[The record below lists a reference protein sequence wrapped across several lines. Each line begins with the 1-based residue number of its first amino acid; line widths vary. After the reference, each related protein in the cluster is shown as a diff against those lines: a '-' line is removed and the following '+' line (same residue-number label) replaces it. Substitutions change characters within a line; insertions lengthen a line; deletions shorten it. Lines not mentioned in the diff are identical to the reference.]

1 MTPRQTPSN
10 DRGPLRV
17 LFTIAVMPVGGAETL
32 LANLVRRMDPAR
44 FQPELC
50 CLKQLG
56 PLGESLAHDI
66 PVNYDLMSHSCKY
79 DVRVLPRLVRLMRRR
94 RFDAVVTVGA
104 GSAMFWPRLAAR
116 WAGVPVVAS
125 ALHSTGWPD
134 NVGRMNRALAPLTD
148 AFIAVASEHGRYLVQ
163 EERFPA
169 DKVHVI
175 PNGVD
180 TDCFQWSATRRA
192 RAREQLGFDA
202 DTPVCG
208 IVAALRP
215 EKNHELFLQTAARVR
230 SELPK
235 ARFVIIGDGEQREK
249 LQQLTQQLG
258 LADNVQ
264 FLGSRSDVP
273 DILPALDVFALTS
286 HNEANPVSIL
296 EAMASGVPV
305 VSTRV
310 GSVAESVTDG
320 VTGYLADAGDVKA
333 LTRRWLVLLSD
344 NARARE
350 MGTAGREAV
359 CARWSLDQMVEG
371 YQRLI
376 RDIFVRKTV
385 AARLRRR
392 RRFFPLRWSRAGADQ
407 CR

>member
-1 MTPRQTPSN
+1 MTPRQTPSD

-17 LFTIAVMPVGGAETL
+17 LFAIAVMPVGGAETL
-32 LANLVRRMDPAR
+32 LANLVRRMDPSR
-44 FQPELC
+44 FRPELC

-56 PLGESLAHDI
+56 PLGESLARDI
-66 PVNYDLMSHSCKY
+66 PVHYDLMSRSCRY

-116 WAGVPVVAS
+116 WARVPVVAS

-134 NVGRMNRALAPLTD
+134 AVGRLNRILTPLTD

-169 DKVHVI
+169 KKVHVI

-180 TDCFQWSATRRA
+180 TERFRWSASRRA
-192 RAREQLGFDA
+192 RAREQLGCDA

-215 EKNHELFLQTAARVR
+215 EKNHELFLQAAARVHNER
-230 SELPK
+230 PD
-235 ARFVIIGDGEQREK
+235 ARFVMIGDGEQRER
-249 LQQLTQQLG
+249 LQQLAGQLG
-258 LADNVQ
+258 VTDNVQ
-264 FLGSRSDVP
+264 FLGNRSDVA
-273 DILPALDVFALTS
+273 DLLPAFDVFSLTS

-296 EAMASGVPV
+296 EAMASAVPV
-305 VSTRV
+305 VATRV
-310 GSVAESVTDG
+310 GSVAESVVDG
-320 VTGYLADAGDVKA
+320 LTGYLVDPGDVDA
-333 LTRRWLVLLSD
+333 LTRHWLALLAD
-344 NARARE
+344 GARARE

-359 CARWSLDQMVEG
+359 CARWSLDRMVEG

-376 RDIFVRKTV
+376 REIFVRKT
-385 AARLRRR
+385 AAVRRRGARGIFGLHRLR
-392 RRFFPLRWSRAGADQ
+392 AG
-407 CR
+407 

>member
-1 MTPRQTPSN
+1 MTPRPTPTN

-17 LFTIAVMPVGGAETL
+17 LFAIAVMPVGGAETL
-32 LANLVRRMDPAR
+32 LANLMRRMDR
-44 FQPELC
+44 RQFLPELC

-56 PLGESLAHDI
+56 PLGEALARDV
-66 PVNYDLMSHSCKY
+66 PVHHEMMSHCCRH

-134 NVGRMNRALAPLTD
+134 NVGRLNRALTPLTD
-148 AFIAVASEHGRYLVQ
+148 AFIAVASEHGRYLVE

-169 DKVHVI
+169 EKVHVI

-180 TDCFQWSATRRA
+180 TQRFRWSVSRRA

-215 EKNHELFLQTAARVR
+215 EKNHELFLRTAGRVHR
-230 SELPK
+230 ERPE
-235 ARFVIIGDGEQREK
+235 ARFVIIGDGEQRHK
-249 LQQLTQQLG
+249 LERLTEQLG
-258 LADNVQ
+258 LTGKAL
-264 FLGSRSDVP
+264 FLGSRSDVA
-273 DILPALDVFALTS
+273 DLLPALDVFSLTS

-296 EAMASGVPV
+296 EAMASGLAV

-310 GSVAESVTDG
+310 GSVAESVVDG
-320 VTGYLADAGDVKA
+320 ETGYLTDPGDIEA
-333 LTRRWLVLLSD
+333 LANRWLALLSD
-344 NARARE
+344 RTRARQ

-359 CARWSLDQMVEG
+359 CARWSLDQMVAG

-376 RDIFVRKTV
+376 RKSLARKK
-385 AARLRRR
+385 AAGRLRRR
-392 RRFFPLRWSRAGADQ
+392 RRFVRLRWSRATADQ
-407 CR
+407 CC